1 MEIQA
6 SSSAEWEQAQISPTE
21 NHVSLAFDVLIAG
34 NVGSDT
40 HEKLA
45 QFFEKIALPDL
56 IASTGNEVETA
67 TEFQIQTSS
76 EIQSQW
82 FVDAAGFHNRIEM
95 LVSLNA
101 DQPMEPLTALSH
113 ARADIANSIADHLF
127 SCLQNI

>member
-6 SSSAEWEQAQISPTE
+6 SSSAQWEQAPTSLTE
-21 NHVSLAFDVLIAG
+21 NHVNLAFDVLIAG
-34 NVGSDT
+34 NMGSDT
-40 HEKLA
+40 REKLA
-45 QFFEKIALPDL
+45 QFFAKTALPDL
-56 IASTGNEVETA
+56 IASNGNEVGTA

-113 ARADIANSIADHLF
+113 AKDDVANSIADHL
-127 SCLQNI
+127 STCLQNI